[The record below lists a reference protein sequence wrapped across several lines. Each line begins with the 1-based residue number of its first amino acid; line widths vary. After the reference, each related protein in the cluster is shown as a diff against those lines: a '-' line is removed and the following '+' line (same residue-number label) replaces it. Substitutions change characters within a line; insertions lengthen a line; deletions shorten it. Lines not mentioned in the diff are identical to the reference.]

1 MQACAWADLEH
12 SEKRLSGSGE
22 PTHVPQPMT
31 MLGGRSRCGQCFK
44 SQMKR
49 GIENARRAKA
59 EGPSRKKDGPYLYS
73 VPDRG
78 WISGMN
84 VLTGSERGCRSW
96 QVTRLTTTRD
106 SAGDVGITLHSVLG
120 GNAHID

>member
-22 PTHVPQPMT
+22 PTHVPHPMT
-31 MLGGRSRCGQCFK
+31 MLGGRSGCGQCFK

-59 EGPSRKKDGPYLYS
+59 KGPSGKRMAHGYTASRIGDGL
-73 VPDRG
+73 
-78 WISGMN
+78 SGMN

-106 SAGDVGITLHSVLG
+106 S
-120 GNAHID
+120 